1 MTARHSVLLVALA
14 LLAACGGSENVPPS
28 AATDPA
34 SAPAPAAGIGLAPA
48 HDSAPLPGAPGE
60 AVALHFELPTGWEQ
74 LPPSSAMRLAEVR
87 VPGPAGPAELLVF
100 HFGPGQ
106 GGGVEDNIS
115 RWLGQLELATGSRP
129 ERGAFESGG
138 FRVTWIEARGTLLPS
153 NMGSGP
159 ATPTPGQRLLGA
171 VVEGSGGPW
180 FFKLTGPD
188 DTVAAAREP
197 LLAMLRRLHRQ
208 QRA

>member
-1 MTARHSVLLVALA
+1 MPARPCVLLVALA
-14 LLAACGGSENVPPS
+14 LLAACGGAEPVAPS
-28 AATDPA
+28 AATDPPPP
-34 SAPAPAAGIGLAPA
+34 PAPAAGLPLAPA
-48 HDSAPLPGAPGE
+48 HDSAPLPGAPGA
-60 AVALHFELPTGWEQ
+60 AVALHYELPAGWEAR
-74 LPPSSAMRLAEVR
+74 PPSSAMRLAEVR

-100 HFGPGQ
+100 YFGPGQ

-115 RWLGQLELATGSRP
+115 RWLGQLELVPGSRP
-129 ERGAFESGG
+129 ERGAFEAGG
-138 FRVTWIEARGTLLPS
+138 FRVTWIDARGTLLPS

-159 ATPTPGQRLLGA
+159 ASPTPGQRLLGA

-188 DTVAAAREP
+188 GTVAAAREP
-197 LLAMLRRLHRQ
+197 LLAMLRQLHRQ